1 MAFRWRADDGP
12 ILVVFGS
19 THYLKKKMAPL
30 WKNFLDPH
38 MQQKGTP
45 ACAYVRFAQCLCYS
59 LSVIKWSDFHADIR
73 MLNRILML
81 VNFGQGSRHWY
92 HLFIFTLHR
101 YCANTILSKR
111 FGFNFLEVK
120 KKSYLPSSWK
130 HSIKICSQS
139 VPLICFNT
147 LNMLNVCFW
156 SWNTLSKSLMGDHLV
171 LTFRTE

>member
-1 MAFRWRADDGP
+1 MAFRWRADDGT

-19 THYLKKKMAPL
+19 THYFKKKMAPL

-38 MQQKGTP
+38 MQQKDTP

-59 LSVIKWSDFHADIR
+59 LSIIKWSDFHADIR

-101 YCANTILSKR
+101 YRANTILSETIWSEPE
-111 FGFNFLEVK
+111 FFNFLEVK
-120 KKSYLPSSWK
+120 KILLTQLLKAFYKDLFSISAVNLLQHLK
-130 HSIKICSQS
+130 HVKC
-139 VPLICFNT
+139 LFLKLKYT
-147 LNMLNVCFW
+147 
-156 SWNTLSKSLMGDHLV
+156 K
-171 LTFRTE
+171 